1 MNCRVNIAAVVSGD
15 IGISYCQEVS
25 TAGFCSAI
33 SLREDTGWGLKQE
46 SQRRNM
52 RKETLNMEKKD
63 FKKGQKAILLS
74 LKNVDFRKTMD
85 IDAATEECTV
95 VKVGRKYI
103 TVEDSHGW
111 EIRFDM
117 ENNFEEV
124 DDSFSY
130 TRSEL
135 YLSREDAKKVLKRRY
150 LIKAIEKSLHDMS
163 WSTFDGISD
172 QALQNLH
179 TALIAVEKERIVL
192 KK

>member
-1 MNCRVNIAAVVSGD
+1 MNCIVNLAAVASGD

-135 YLSREDAKKVLKRRY
+135 YLSKEDAKKVLKRRY

>member
-1 MNCRVNIAAVVSGD
+1 
-15 IGISYCQEVS
+15 
-25 TAGFCSAI
+25 
-33 SLREDTGWGLKQE
+33 
-46 SQRRNM
+46 
-52 RKETLNMEKKD
+52 MEKKD

-74 LKNVDFRKTMD
+74 LKNIDFRKTMD

-135 YLSREDAKKVLKRRY
+135 YLSKEDAKKVLKRRY

-179 TALIAVEKERIVL
+179 TALIAVEKEQTTL
-192 KK
+192 KRRKRK

>member
-1 MNCRVNIAAVVSGD
+1 MNCRVHIAAVASGD

-135 YLSREDAKKVLKRRY
+135 YLSKEDAKKVLKRRY

>member
-1 MNCRVNIAAVVSGD
+1 
-15 IGISYCQEVS
+15 
-25 TAGFCSAI
+25 
-33 SLREDTGWGLKQE
+33 
-46 SQRRNM
+46 
-52 RKETLNMEKKD
+52 MEKKD

-74 LKNVDFRKTMD
+74 LKNIDFRKTMD

-135 YLSREDAKKVLKRRY
+135 YLSKEDVKKVLERRY
-150 LIKAIEKSLHDMS
+150 LIKAIEKSLHNMS
-163 WSTFDGISD
+163 WSTFDRISD

>member
-1 MNCRVNIAAVVSGD
+1 MNCIVNLAAVGSGD

>member
-1 MNCRVNIAAVVSGD
+1 MGKENIRWEKSER
-15 IGISYCQEVS
+15 ISYNRRFYG
-25 TAGFCSAI
+25 TAF
-33 SLREDTGWGLKQE
+33 RTGKRRGLKQE
-46 SQRRNM
+46 SQRQNT

-135 YLSREDAKKVLKRRY
+135 YLSKEDAKKVLERRY

>member
-1 MNCRVNIAAVVSGD
+1 MQGRFPECSINQGEKALIGD
-15 IGISYCQEVS
+15 LELNQKVISEYASEHGNQCFLLELYIHDV
-25 TAGFCSAI
+25 TFNTWKIYVYGKMEE
-33 SLREDTGWGLKQE
+33 EDCFE
-46 SQRRNM
+46 
-52 RKETLNMEKKD
+52 
-63 FKKGQKAILLS
+63 
-74 LKNVDFRKTMD
+74 
-85 IDAATEECTV
+85 
-95 VKVGRKYI
+95 
-103 TVEDSHGW
+103 
-111 EIRFDM
+111 

-135 YLSREDAKKVLKRRY
+135 YLSKEDAKKVLKRRY

>member
-1 MNCRVNIAAVVSGD
+1 
-15 IGISYCQEVS
+15 
-25 TAGFCSAI
+25 
-33 SLREDTGWGLKQE
+33 
-46 SQRRNM
+46 M
-52 RKETLNMEKKD
+52 RKETINMEKKD

-103 TVEDSHGW
+103 TV
-111 EIRFDM
+111 
-117 ENNFEEV
+117 

-135 YLSREDAKKVLKRRY
+135 YLSKEDAKKVLERRY